1 MSKCVSDKGTGIR
14 KARRWQRFWGLRF
27 GGSVESAA
35 AVQGTNCEDTHALAP
50 CNLEPEARGGR
61 GEALESAR
69 IRLQRSI
76 HPNSVT
82 VQSRAVPCRHHAEQ
96 HETSSSAL
104 TNGLMIPERVRSYG
118 SHLGC
123 MGCFNRRRNM
133 EDTSAKA
140 DNMGKALDLMG
151 VVGAASWLL
160 HVRFAVA
167 WVHVP
172 EERFTSSN
180 NGYSSQK

>member
-1 MSKCVSDKGTGIR
+1 
-14 KARRWQRFWGLRF
+14 
-27 GGSVESAA
+27 VESAA

-76 HPNSVT
+76 HPISVT

-104 TNGLMIPERVRSYG
+104 TNGLNDSRTGQKLWIA
-118 SHLGC
+118 LG
-123 MGCFNRRRNM
+123 
-133 EDTSAKA
+133 
-140 DNMGKALDLMG
+140 
-151 VVGAASWLL
+151 L
-160 HVRFAVA
+160 HGLF
-167 WVHVP
+167 
-172 EERFTSSN
+172 
-180 NGYSSQK
+180 